1 MDVPLALIADAANI
15 SDDGKLNIL
24 GVFNRISVREL
35 PATHPQLTLVLKF
48 VADAVEAG
56 QTKRLQIFLSDP
68 DGQRLLTLEA
78 EIEVPGPKDPG
89 KPVELVMPQTIVGLT
104 FERSGPH
111 AFDVL
116 INGEP
121 KARVPADV
129 VLIREDEGE

>member
-15 SDDGKLNIL
+15 SEEGKLNVL
-24 GVFNRISVREL
+24 GVFNRITAREL

-78 EIEVPGPKDPG
+78 EIEVPEPKDSG

-116 INGEP
+116 VNGEP

-129 VLIREDEGE
+129 VLVQGDEGE

>member
-15 SDDGKLNIL
+15 SEEGKLNVL
-24 GVFNRISVREL
+24 GVFNRITTREL

-56 QTKRLQIFLSDP
+56 QTKHLEIFLSDP
-68 DGQRLLTLEA
+68 DGQKLLTLEA
-78 EIEVPGPKDPG
+78 DIEVPSPKDPG
-89 KPVELVMPQTIVGLT
+89 KPVELVMPQAIAGLT

-111 AFDVL
+111 AFHILV
-116 INGEP
+116 NGEP

-129 VLIREDEGE
+129 VLAQEDQGQ